1 VTMIGRVE
9 AIYKLQLTDSE
20 IDEKSETLRALEDQ
34 LESDQ
39 ELRAARQAV
48 DREEEA
54 LRDAR
59 ATLRDMEL
67 ELEQLASKV
76 SSTAQAL
83 YGGEV
88 TNPKE
93 LAGIEQELEYLRRR
107 QSALEDDA
115 LSVMAK
121 VEDRA
126 EKLSRA
132 EEHLAHVG
140 KVHEAA
146 QADLNEEAQELRQ
159 RLDSLAEERE
169 AIAEEISGN
178 DLATYE
184 GLRAQRRGQA
194 VALLENGVC
203 QGCRVALPTSLAQ
216 RVRRGTDL
224 VQCGSCQR
232 ILYAAR

>member
-1 VTMIGRVE
+1 MTMTGRVE
-9 AIYKLQLTDSE
+9 AIYKLQLTDNE
-20 IDEKSETLRALEDQ
+20 IDEKSEALRALEDQ

-39 ELRAARQAV
+39 ELRAAHRSV

-132 EEHLAHVG
+132 EEHLAHVR
-140 KVHEAA
+140 KLHEAA
-146 QADLNEEAQELRQ
+146 QADLGEEAQELRQ
-159 RLDSLAEERE
+159 RLDSLADERE
-169 AIAEEISGN
+169 AIVKEISGA